1 MSLTKYWLRKD
12 YLEEQRS
19 IMEEAED
26 LSIEM
31 VKASDVESLLND
43 PQALAA
49 LLVERA
55 GKEKP

>member
-1 MSLTKYWLRKD
+1 MSLTKYWAHSFHTEQTED
-12 YLEEQRS
+12 FTEPMYL
-19 IMEEAED
+19 ADD
-26 LSIEM
+26 L
-31 VKASDVESLLND
+31 ESLLND

>member
-1 MSLTKYWLRKD
+1 MSLTKYWVRWNQLLVNPDPIRPED
-12 YLEEQRS
+12 YRQIIL
-19 IMEEAED
+19 A
-26 LSIEM
+26 
-31 VKASDVESLLND
+31 VDVDALHDD